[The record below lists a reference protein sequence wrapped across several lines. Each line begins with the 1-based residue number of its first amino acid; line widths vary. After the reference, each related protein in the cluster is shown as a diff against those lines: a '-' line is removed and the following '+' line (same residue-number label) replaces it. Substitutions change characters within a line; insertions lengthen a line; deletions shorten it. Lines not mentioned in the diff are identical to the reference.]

1 MAIATCLM
9 ELFEIIK
16 QELCSWF
23 EHRYPVVVLLFIL
36 ESLVASVVSIAA
48 ARLGREQV
56 ILLSELTWAG
66 RT

>member
-16 QELCSWF
+16 QESCSWF

-48 ARLGREQV
+48 RLGREQV